1 MLEVAD
7 LEVRIHKRR
16 ILEAVSLVVPEGCIV
31 AVVGPNG
38 AGKTTLL
45 RAVLGLQRP
54 AAGRITVDGHSLGGI
69 ASLER
74 ARLLGYVPQAS
85 PSRFPMAVFD
95 VVLSGRRPY
104 IGWRPSAADLA
115 QVEAVLRQ
123 MGLWHEALTDFDRL
137 SGGQRQKVLLAR
149 AFVQQSR
156 YLVLDEPTSSLDLRH
171 QLEVMDQVRRRAT
184 EAGVG
189 TLIAVHDLNLARRW
203 ADRVVILDRGR
214 VRASG
219 PPQAVMTAEN
229 ITAVYGVVMT
239 TAHGETGE
247 VLVPLRI
254 NDD

>member
-16 ILEAVSLVVPEGCIV
+16 ILDAVSLAVPEGCIV

-45 RAVLGLQRP
+45 RTVLGMQPP
-54 AAGRITVDGHSLGGI
+54 AAGHITVDGRPLAGI
-69 ASLER
+69 PALQR
-74 ARLLGYVPQAS
+74 ARLLGYVPQAA

-104 IGWRPSAADLA
+104 IGWRPSAGDLA

-149 AFVQQSR
+149 AFVQESR

-203 ADRVVILDRGR
+203 ADQVVILDRGR
-214 VRASG
+214 VRAAG

-254 NDD
+254 NDG